1 MATTVA
7 KLKTGV
13 GDMKPTVSICALI
26 PLLALGG
33 HQLIRCTCLLLTQSG
48 HCCPIPSIILSRY
61 DPAQG

>member
-33 HQLIRCTCLLLTQSG
+33 HQLIRCTSKADIVAPFPVLF
-48 HCCPIPSIILSRY
+48 
-61 DPAQG
+61 